1 MTARMEAALVWAARF
16 GHGIAV
22 ELLIGAKVNVEAKDT
37 GGYGRGADE
46 CEHLVGRSSPPPVP
60 SGVCGSATALMSAA
74 AAGHVEIIA
83 ALLAA
88 DAKPDAT
95 NDYGCGPRLGR
106 RVSVGCCSR
115 LCCRGTAFMT
125 ASLNGQRTRGRAAHS
140 GRRRR
145 RVQDQRRVR
154 AVYRT

>member
-1 MTARMEAALVWAARF
+1 M
-16 GHGIAV
+16 
-22 ELLIGAKVNVEAKDT
+22 
-37 GGYGRGADE
+37 
-46 CEHLVGRSSPPPVP
+46 VGRSSPSPVP

-115 LCCRGTAFMT
+115 LCCRDTALMT
-125 ASLNGQRTRGRAAHS
+125 ASLNGHARVVELLIAAGADVAS
-140 GRRRR
+140 KTNEG
-145 RVQDQRRVR
+145 
-154 AVYRT
+154 